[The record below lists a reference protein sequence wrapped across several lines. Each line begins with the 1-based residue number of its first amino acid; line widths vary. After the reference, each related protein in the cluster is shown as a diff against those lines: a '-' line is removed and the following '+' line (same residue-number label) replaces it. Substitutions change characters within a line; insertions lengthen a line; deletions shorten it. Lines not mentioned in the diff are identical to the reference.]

1 MDTARI
7 SATVGRALL
16 VAALASLAACSASKG
31 STIPDTGANAS
42 DAGSTDASS
51 THDASTTPVD
61 PPAKDAS
68 VPDAPTGECSS
79 STTQTACVQCC
90 STAHQDGAGAY
101 LVATIDCMC
110 LPENCAKDCATS
122 LCLADAPKNP
132 DAACST
138 CVTAKNAACAPSIKS
153 ACTADPNCVAFDACV
168 GASECTTK

>member
-1 MDTARI
+1 
-7 SATVGRALL
+7 V
-16 VAALASLAACSASKG
+16 
-31 STIPDTGANAS
+31 
-42 DAGSTDASS
+42 
-51 THDASTTPVD
+51 
-61 PPAKDAS
+61 DAS

-110 LPENCAKDCATS
+110 LPANCAKDCAAS
-122 LCLADAPKNP
+122 LCLADTPKNP

-138 CVTAKNAACAPSIKS
+138 CVTAKNNACAPSIKS

>member
-7 SATVGRALL
+7 ATRALL
-16 VAALASLAACSASKG
+16 VVALTLAACSASKATNLTDPAAEG
-31 STIPDTGANAS
+31 TDGGTTDAAAAHDSSTI
-42 DAGSTDASS
+42 
-51 THDASTTPVD
+51 TTE

-110 LPENCAKDCATS
+110 LPANCEKECATT
-122 LCLADAPKNP
+122 LCNADNPKNP
-132 DAACST
+132 DTKCAT
-138 CVTAKNAACAPSIKS
+138 CVQGKNNTCAPSIKS

-168 GASECTTK
+168 GASDCTTKMN